1 MKRSPCACRRLHGR
15 TRNYPEL
22 RIYRNPLLPFSMIC
36 CPSNVQQF
44 LRSVGLP
51 GTPSERVRVCLRGKL
66 RISAPTVLF
75 AQSQGKMFKTKYI
88 SRQMGSG
95 RNKRFEGFLLGRPE
109 IRERCPRQTDRPQK
123 QSKRCPDT
131 KIKAEA
137 DSCKFV
143 ILSKKRARPCKR
155 RQAQG
160 ERFAIA

>member
-1 MKRSPCACRRLHGR
+1 MYLGDCETLFCACRRLHGR

-36 CPSNVQQF
+36 CPPNVQQF

-88 SRQMGSG
+88 SRQIGSG

-137 DSCKFV
+137 DSCKFSNSV
-143 ILSKKRARPCKR
+143 
-155 RQAQG
+155 
-160 ERFAIA
+160 

>member
-51 GTPSERVRVCLRGKL
+51 GTPSEWVRVCLRGKL

-88 SRQMGSG
+88 SRQIGSG

-137 DSCKFV
+137 DSCKFSNSV
-143 ILSKKRARPCKR
+143 
-155 RQAQG
+155 
-160 ERFAIA
+160 

>member
-1 MKRSPCACRRLHGR
+1 
-15 TRNYPEL
+15 
-22 RIYRNPLLPFSMIC
+22 
-36 CPSNVQQF
+36 
-44 LRSVGLP
+44 
-51 GTPSERVRVCLRGKL
+51 
-66 RISAPTVLF
+66 
-75 AQSQGKMFKTKYI
+75 MFKTKYI

-143 ILSKKRARPCKR
+143 ILDNCASDRVSGGRRRRAFRNRLIYFMYQQYNSVTFFLQDAYYESNAAVWNCLMPLQRNVAGFLAGRAGDHVWIRIEWKIR
-155 RQAQG
+155 WMR
-160 ERFAIA
+160 ERFRFT